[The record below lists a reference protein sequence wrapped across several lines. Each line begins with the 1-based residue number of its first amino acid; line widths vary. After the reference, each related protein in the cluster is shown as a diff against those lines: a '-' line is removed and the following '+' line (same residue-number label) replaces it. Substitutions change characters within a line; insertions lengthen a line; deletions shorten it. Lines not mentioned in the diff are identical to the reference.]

1 MHLAAARLADDAEAA
16 GGLGSARGAG
26 RGGGLTEAQVAALER
41 AQHEK
46 TLQGEFE
53 SECPGYCGANDRVLA
68 FYTEYGIPLMRI
80 LTIAGPNTVE
90 RRTGIR
96 MSTWRW
102 KTSTTRELAPSAR
115 ESTVSVSAFTRRC

>member
-1 MHLAAARLADDAEAA
+1 M
-16 GGLGSARGAG
+16 
-26 RGGGLTEAQVAALER
+26 TEAQVAALER

-68 FYTEYGIPLMRI
+68 FYAEYDIPLMRI